1 MNNEYSEM
9 TVTIKLKSYELQSV
23 CQIINKI
30 KESDNQNKDS
40 YELSL
45 SEKMA
50 VLSIFRRLESSGR
63 RKAERLEN
71 IGTEFRE
78 SMEFGKLR

>member
-23 CQIINKI
+23 CQIISKI
-30 KESDNQNKDS
+30 KESNNQNKDS

-45 SEKMA
+45 SEKMT
-50 VLSIFRRLESSGR
+50 VLSIFRRLENSGR
-63 RKAERLEN
+63 RKAEKLES

-78 SMEFGKLR
+78 CMEFGRL

>member
-23 CQIINKI
+23 CQIISKI

-40 YELSL
+40 YELTL
-45 SEKMA
+45 SEKMT
-50 VLSIFRRLESSGR
+50 VLSIFRRLENSGR
-63 RKAERLEN
+63 RKAEKLES

-78 SMEFGKLR
+78 SMEFGKL

>member
-23 CQIINKI
+23 CQIISKI

-40 YELSL
+40 YELTL
-45 SEKMA
+45 SEKMT
-50 VLSIFRRLESSGR
+50 VLSIFRRLENSGR
-63 RKAERLEN
+63 RKAEKLES

-78 SMEFGKLR
+78 CMEFGKL

>member
-23 CQIINKI
+23 CQIISKI
-30 KESDNQNKDS
+30 KESNNQNKDS

-45 SEKMA
+45 SEKMT
-50 VLSIFRRLESSGR
+50 VLSIFRRLENSGR
-63 RKAERLEN
+63 RKAEKLES

-78 SMEFGKLR
+78 CMEFGKL

>member
-23 CQIINKI
+23 CQIISKI
-30 KESDNQNKDS
+30 KESENQNKDS
-40 YELSL
+40 YELTL
-45 SEKMA
+45 SEKMT
-50 VLSIFRRLESSGR
+50 VLSIFRRLENSGR
-63 RKAERLEN
+63 RKAEKLES

-78 SMEFGKLR
+78 CMEFGKL

>member
-23 CQIINKI
+23 CQISSKI

-40 YELSL
+40 YELTL
-45 SEKMA
+45 SEKMT
-50 VLSIFRRLESSGR
+50 VLSIFRRLENSGR
-63 RKAERLEN
+63 RKAEKLES

-78 SMEFGKLR
+78 CMEFGKL

>member
-30 KESDNQNKDS
+30 KDSDNQNKDS

-50 VLSIFRRLESSGR
+50 VLSIFRRLEKSGR
-63 RKAERLEN
+63 RKAEKLES

>member
-23 CQIINKI
+23 CQIISKI

-40 YELSL
+40 YELTL
-45 SEKMA
+45 SEKMT
-50 VLSIFRRLESSGR
+50 VLSIFRRLENSGR
-63 RKAERLEN
+63 RKAEKLES

-78 SMEFGKLR
+78 CMEFGNL

>member
-30 KESDNQNKDS
+30 KESDNQNKDT

-50 VLSIFRRLESSGR
+50 VLSIFRRLEKSGR
-63 RKAERLEN
+63 RKAEKLES

>member
-23 CQIINKI
+23 CQIISKI
-30 KESDNQNKDS
+30 KESNNQNKDN

-45 SEKMA
+45 SEKMT
-50 VLSIFRRLESSGR
+50 VLSIFRRLENSGR
-63 RKAERLEN
+63 RKAEKLES

-78 SMEFGKLR
+78 CMEFGRL